1 MNLAEIRK
9 KANRDRD
16 EAAATPAKGQPVVSA
31 PPELKNECY
40 EEQEPIR
47 IDLGIEDEPE
57 PEPVSES
64 PENAAIEDVPFEVP
78 EKVAEPAIP
87 EPPQPIKAPAIPAS
101 TAMEYSASLNLP
113 PGEFAKPDLSVAAP
127 EPEEEPQEAQERHF
141 DPLAILLSGRA
152 SSGFGDEQLAL
163 SDEHSEAEVADYQE
177 FLCFR
182 VCNEQYAINIMEI
195 KEIIKPREI
204 TEVPRVPEFITGVLS
219 LRGIIIPVFNMGKRL
234 HLEPVAPSSKERI
247 IVVSKGEELFG
258 IQVDE
263 VLQVVRIP
271 EGGIEQPPAVL
282 EGIDRD
288 FVQGIGRHPSGML
301 ILLNLESILDV
312 SLF

>member
-9 KANRDRD
+9 KANRDREEAATAPVRGESVVD
-16 EAAATPAKGQPVVSA
+16 EACQRKDENALERDAVQ
-31 PPELKNECY
+31 
-40 EEQEPIR
+40 
-47 IDLGIEDEPE
+47 IDLHIDDEPE
-57 PEPVSES
+57 LLLDEDDAADAFFDSAPMSPPVPEEPEPREAV
-64 PENAAIEDVPFEVP
+64 
-78 EKVAEPAIP
+78 VA
-87 EPPQPIKAPAIPAS
+87 PPPIKAPAIPAS
-101 TAMEYSASLNLP
+101 AAMEYSASLAEP
-113 PGEFAKPDLSVAAP
+113 ITPVIPDAAATAP
-127 EPEEEPQEAQERHF
+127 ESEEYQDHHF
-141 DPLAILLSGRA
+141 DPLAILLAGRA
-152 SSGFGDEQLAL
+152 SSGFGDDLVMS
-163 SDEHSEAEVADYQE
+163 SDEISESEALDYQE

-204 TEVPRVPEFITGVLS
+204 TEVPRVPEFISGVLS
-219 LRGIIIPVFNMGKRL
+219 LRGIIIPVFNMGMRL
-234 HLEPVAPSSKERI
+234 HLEPVAAGTKERI

-301 ILLNLESILDV
+301 ILLNLASILDV
-312 SLF
+312 SLY